1 MEGQSKT
8 SFVDRLRAYMNGDIR
23 IKRIDVAAVGIT
35 ASLMVLLGISAENQL
50 RGPKQSDVV
59 TNNPK
64 CVAFKLPENLSASFI
79 LSGGNVSEPTG
90 KIEVNKDGLKVDGS
104 AKNASGEFNYMP
116 FPSVEKYTGTFKING
131 SYVEICR

>member
-1 MEGQSKT
+1 MAT
-8 SFVDRLRAYMNGDIR
+8 DIR
-23 IKRIDVAAVGIT
+23 QR
-35 ASLMVLLGISAENQL
+35 LGIAAENQL

-59 TNNPK
+59 TNDPK
-64 CVAFKLPENLSASFI
+64 CVAFKLPETLSASFI

-104 AKNASGEFNYMP
+104 AKNASVEFNYMP

>member
-1 MEGQSKT
+1 MEGQPKT

-35 ASLMVLLGISAENQL
+35 ASLMVLLGIAAENQL

-59 TNNPK
+59 TNDPK

-104 AKNASGEFNYMP
+104 AKNATGEFNYMP
-116 FPSVEKYTGTFKING
+116 FPSMEKYTGTLSING
-131 SYVEICR
+131 PYVEACR